1 MKRIISLLLVMAMSV
16 LLFVGCGKANTPI
29 PDPTVETEE
38 PYVHETNDRILAT
51 GVFYRTENKGFVLID
66 KDKGAFILKND
77 AEAFATFS
85 DFSIVQIELDAMPES
100 YPAEVSIKHGELIAQ
115 GATEEERAAIVSF
128 MEQLKELGY
137 EPAEVSTFIS
147 TETDLYVT
155 PYEAI
160 VTIVDELAKDEENM
174 MFSPLSLN
182 FALGMAANGVD
193 DEFKQKFEN
202 YFGMTIEQ
210 YNAYVQQYINTATP
224 WYSDTVVDI
233 ANSIW
238 LRNPATL
245 QDNYAQLMNIY
256 YNAEVNARDFDTAFV
271 DEVNKWCAEKTH
283 NMIPAVLG
291 EPPMSTALLI
301 NALYFEG
308 KWEKGYD
315 KEQVSEVD
323 FTTSQGDSVSVEG
336 MYSTEETFYME
347 NNKATAF
354 AKYYNDGRY
363 AFIGILPKDK
373 GDFTLTDLDLESL
386 MDAGAMEYVE
396 VHSMIPKF
404 KFNNAHALLDLLNK
418 VGLPVDTMSFSNIT
432 GAPLAI
438 ADVRQHTAVELD
450 EEGTRAAAVTIVEMD
465 GMAAPVK
472 PQEIKEVILDR
483 PFAFMIYDMENQT
496 PLFVGKVGNPT
507 L

>member
-16 LLFVGCGKANTPI
+16 LLFVGCGKTNAPI

-38 PYVHETNDRILAT
+38 PFVHETNDRILAT

-77 AEAFATFS
+77 AETFATFS
-85 DFSIVQIELDAMPES
+85 DFSVVQIELDAMPES

-115 GATEEERAAIVSF
+115 GAKEEELAATTTF
-128 MEQLKELGY
+128 MDQLKELGY
-137 EPAEVSTFIS
+137 APAEMGTFIS

-155 PYEAI
+155 PYETI
-160 VTIVDELAKDEENM
+160 TTIVDELAVTGENT

-193 DEFKQKFEN
+193 EEFKKEFEN

-210 YNAYVQQYINTATP
+210 YNAYVQHYINTAAP
-224 WYSDTVVDI
+224 WYNETVVDI

-245 QDNYAQLMNIY
+245 QDEYAQLMDIY
-256 YNAEVNARDFDTAFV
+256 YKAEANTRDFDMTLV

-283 NMIPAVLG
+283 DMIPVVLG
-291 EPPMSTALLI
+291 EPPMSSVLLI

-308 KWEKGYD
+308 KWENGYD
-315 KEQVSEVD
+315 EDQVSDVE
-323 FTTSQGDSVSVEG
+323 FTTSNGETISVEG
-336 MYSTEETFYME
+336 MYDTEETFYME
-347 NNKATAF
+347 NDNATAF

-363 AFIGILPKDK
+363 AFVGVLPKEE
-373 GDFTLTDLDLESL
+373 GEFTLTDLDLESL

-404 KFNNAHALLDLLNK
+404 KFNNAHSLLDLLNK

-432 GAPLAI
+432 EAPLTI
-438 ADVRQHTAVELD
+438 TDVRQHTAVELD

-465 GMAAPVK
+465 GMAAPIE